1 MDYDNRTLLGVAKH
15 DNKSSTAAI
24 IEAAM
29 KVGKNNEFYHSIN
42 TGMNE
47 KQEEEN
53 EEIYHDD
60 SILSS
65 TTITTATM
73 IDSNLSR
80 HGNLYEKN
88 VGQYVP
94 MDIEELF

>member
-53 EEIYHDD
+53 EE
-60 SILSS
+60 
-65 TTITTATM
+65 TM
-73 IDSNLSR
+73 IHSNLSR